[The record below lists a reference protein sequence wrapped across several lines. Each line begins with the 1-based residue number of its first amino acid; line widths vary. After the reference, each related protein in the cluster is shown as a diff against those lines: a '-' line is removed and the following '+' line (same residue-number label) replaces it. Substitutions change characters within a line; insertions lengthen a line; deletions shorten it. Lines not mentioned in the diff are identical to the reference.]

1 MARLTKRQIKEDRFV
16 SGLLKS
22 QEYFNQHKSQIIL
35 GAVAVLVLALVVVLV
50 VTNSRAAQRQA
61 ADDYG
66 AASMY
71 IREFYNTFE
80 ADMNQDGL
88 PDASLDSSLAI
99 LKTARTELEEII
111 SKHGGSKQ
119 AKFATFYL
127 ASVNFKLSDYER
139 AESYYQRFLDK
150 YYIDENFDAAAK
162 CGIAG
167 CRESM
172 RDFEAAGNIYLEVA
186 KEYPQYTQHIE
197 TLYKA
202 TLNLAKAGMKEEAL
216 EAFELLGEIPAARN
230 QTKNARVFLYEKKI
244 LDPYTYDIK

>member
-1 MARLTKRQIKEDRFV
+1 MARLTKRQMKEDRFV
-16 SGLLKS
+16 SGLLKT
-22 QEYFNQHKSQIIL
+22 QEYFNQNKTQIIL
-35 GAVAVLVLALVVVLV
+35 AAVAILVVALVVVFV
-50 VTNSRAAQRQA
+50 IANSRAAQRRA

-80 ADMNQDGL
+80 ADMNQDGM

-99 LKTARTELEEII
+99 LKTARTELEDILNR
-111 SKHGGSKQ
+111 HGGSKQ

-127 ASVNFKLSDYER
+127 AFANFKLGDYEQ

-150 YYIDENFDAAAK
+150 YYIDENFEAAAK
-162 CGIAG
+162 TGIAG

-172 RDFEAAGNIYLEVA
+172 RDFETAGNMYFEVA
-186 KEYPQYTQHIE
+186 KNYPNYIQHIE
-197 TLYKA
+197 ALYKA
-202 TLNLAKAGMKEEAL
+202 TLNLAQAGMKEEAL
-216 EAFELLGEIPAARN
+216 EAFEMLEELPAARN

-244 LDPYTYDIK
+244 LDPYTYDLK

>member
-16 SGLLKS
+16 SSLLKS

-35 GAVAVLVLALVVVLV
+35 AAVAVLVVALVVVLV
-50 VTNSRAAQRQA
+50 ITNSRAEQRRA

-71 IREFYNTFE
+71 IREFYNAFE

-99 LKTARTELEEII
+99 LKTAQAEFEEII
-111 SKHGGSKQ
+111 RKHGGSKQ

-127 ASVNFKLSDYER
+127 ASINFKLGDYER
-139 AESYYQRFLDK
+139 AESNYQKFLDK
-150 YYIDENFDAAAK
+150 YYIDENFEAAAK

-172 RDFEAAGNIYLEVA
+172 RDFKAAGSIYFEVA
-186 KEYPQYTQHIE
+186 KKYPQYVQHIE

-202 TLNLAKAGMKEEAL
+202 TLNLARAGMKEQAL
-216 EAFELLGEIPAARN
+216 EAFAQLEELPAARD
-230 QTKNARVFLYEKKI
+230 QAKDARVFLYEKKI
-244 LDPYTYDIK
+244 LDPYTYEIN